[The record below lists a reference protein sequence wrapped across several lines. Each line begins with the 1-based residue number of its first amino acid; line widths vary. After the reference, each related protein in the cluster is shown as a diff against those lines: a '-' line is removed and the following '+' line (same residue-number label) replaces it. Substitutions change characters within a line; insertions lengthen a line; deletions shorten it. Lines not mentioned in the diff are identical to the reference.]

1 MWFHFSIAATGYAGS
16 PASFGSP
23 VAVVGRDITAVGLA
37 QLLTTLPVLSK
48 GVGFVPLASV
58 VGMGDDVVQ

>member
-1 MWFHFSIAATGYAGS
+1 MLLFSIAVTGYAGS

-23 VAVVGRDITAVGLA
+23 VAVMGGDIVAVGLA

-48 GVGFVPLASV
+48 GMGFVLPASMAGV
-58 VGMGDDVVQ
+58 SDDTSS